1 MDQQQPPSVRH
12 DSHSGD
18 SRHGDP
24 WLSFGHLV
32 SGVLLYGL
40 IGWALDRWLDT
51 SFLVVIGILFGA
63 GLGIYLTWAR
73 FREIAP
79 ADAPPPE
86 LPEDETT

>member
-1 MDQQQPPSVRH
+1 MAQRRDSPSARPEPAA
-12 DSHSGD
+12 GGET
-18 SRHGDP
+18 HGDP
-24 WLSFGHLV
+24 WLAFGHLV
-32 SGVLLYGL
+32 SGVLLYGA
-40 IGWALDRWLDT
+40 IGWALDRWWGT

-79 ADAPPPE
+79 LE